1 MSWGFV
7 QAHQLARIAA
17 SEGETGDL
25 AFDKTTLLFAIVRL
39 SYIRG
44 KMAIDFWICA
54 WVRFTIGFSGGSC
67 FFAFFAFLP
76 FLLGSFSVLGLSAF
90 LVCFC
95 LFYFLLLC
103 FSVFFRFVR
112 FLCFSALLFVAF
124 SAFLLFFACPST
136 RWLRIHSHW
145 ENACYKSHG
154 PCSRTCFNPKK
165 YDHDQAPPPVKWH
178 GIVLLHISIKDRSHE
193 RQSFSHES
201 NHSHQKTLT
210 FFAKKK

>member
-1 MSWGFV
+1 M
-7 QAHQLARIAA
+7 
-17 SEGETGDL
+17 

-95 LFYFLLLC
+95 LFYFLL
-103 FSVFFRFVR
+103 FA
-112 FLCFSALLFVAF
+112 FLCSSVLFVF
-124 SAFLLFFACPST
+124 CVFLLFCLLPF
-136 RWLRIHSHW
+136 LLF
-145 ENACYKSHG
+145 
-154 PCSRTCFNPKK
+154 CFFLL
-165 YDHDQAPPPVKWH
+165 
-178 GIVLLHISIKDRSHE
+178 VLLRGDYAFILTGKMHVTSLMGHVRGHVLTQKNMIMIK
-193 RQSFSHES
+193 
-201 NHSHQKTLT
+201 LPLL
-210 FFAKKK
+210 